1 MDNLKLFSLEGK
13 NALVTGA
20 NTGLGQGICVA
31 YAVAGANVIGV
42 ARRNCNET
50 EEKIKAMGGNFA
62 EIIADLS
69 DVAVIPHILSEVEQ
83 ILWYVTQ
90 NVTSSLVKS
99 AFVDP

>member
-20 NTGLGQGICVA
+20 N
-31 YAVAGANVIGV
+31 AVAGANVIGV